1 MASES
6 QFDPYQIF
14 EVSHKQ
20 CVFMHVTV
28 VRGRAIT
35 KGWAQ
40 DLVDTP
46 DPYVILTFANSPQSW
61 RKTSVKDNDINPEW
75 NETFTFWLDPDQ
87 SHTLEMSLMDANYT
101 SDEHLATRSLPLTP
115 LPIDK
120 RIQTTIHF
128 NETSEVDIELW
139 AEIKEQADLR
149 FSLALCSDEKQFIE
163 ARKRKIHKAF
173 KHHYGFAAPRNYKE
187 VPVIAIIGSGGGFR
201 ALTAYS
207 GVMSA
212 LSELGVLDMAM
223 YVGGLSGSAW
233 YLSQLYSHP
242 DWPHVSPGEQRE
254 EIKNNIDHSFLWLF
268 RSFGV
273 TFVKEVWKK
282 RSRGE
287 PVSFTDIFGY
297 LVGYT
302 LLKNRLDA
310 KLSDQR
316 QTVHGGQCPL
326 PLYTCLHVKKSVSA
340 MIFHEWMEFSPFE
353 IGLPKYGTFMKTEQF
368 SCKFFMGSVI
378 KTFPEAPLHF
388 LQGIW
393 GSAFCIQFKRLFQD
407 DKNINM
413 AEMMRRER
421 EELEEELKKDI
432 AVYDM
437 EDSESS
443 DDENINEKG
452 THGEKTTGGLQ
463 RKRSRSTTLK
473 QKSFWDTIMTR
484 MLESRWFQSIELRAA
499 QVFNFLRGLSLN
511 NVYPFSPFTK
521 MQEEED
527 ENNKETFGSI
537 FDLHPTHIKKLYVVD
552 SGLTFNSP
560 YPVILRPQREVDIIL
575 SFDFS
580 ARPTDDTPP
589 FKELLLA
596 AKWAELNKIPFPP
609 IDPTVFKKE
618 GLKECYVFKHPWD
631 PNCPIVLHFC
641 LVNINFK
648 REIAPGVPRTTQE
661 EFDFGNFCIFD
672 DNSHPYSTF
681 KFTYTHLEF
690 DRLSKL
696 MEYNTLVCKDLIF
709 DNIRTCIKRR
719 RRFTIR
725 RPCTKKDIARLSLNN
740 KAKTE
745 KLLEYISMVEQV
757 SNMNENYETEL
768 NETPENGA
776 KRYNDCQTVSRSRPA
791 STPVVMN
798 QPDNHPK
805 KETANKDDNPL
816 SVNLQECHER
826 RAMNS
831 AMSQVEEEDEQ
842 DECCSYQNTNSKTK
856 SAAVNKKSNLSRSR
870 AVTAS
875 MRPICTQQLSDLY
888 PVKEKNSTADI
899 KKQDINEHINGSH
912 SSYST
917 SSPALQKRLNQ
928 TSDGN
933 HSSQTCDAEARKA
946 STEKPPLNRKNHV
959 ENISSAQYD
968 TVETGLSK
976 TTDLDK
982 SVTDW
987 IDSEDRVTYV

>member
-1 MASES
+1 
-6 QFDPYQIF
+6 
-14 EVSHKQ
+14 VSHKQ
-20 CVFMHVTV
+20 CAFLHVTV
-28 VRGRAIT
+28 VRGRRIT

-46 DPYVILTFANSPQSW
+46 DPYVILTFVNSPQSW

-87 SHTLEMSLMDANYT
+87 DHTLEMSLMDANYT
-101 SDEHLATRSLPLTP
+101 ADEHLASRSLPLNS

-120 RIQTTIHF
+120 KIQTTICF

-139 AEIKEQADLR
+139 AEIKNEPDLR
-149 FSLALCSDEKQFIE
+149 FSLTLCPEEKAFIDT
-163 ARKRKIHKAF
+163 RKRNIHKAF
-173 KHHYGFAAPRNYKE
+173 KDHYGFAAPRNYKE
-187 VPVIAIIGSGGGFR
+187 VPVIAVIGSGGGFR
-201 ALTAYS
+201 AMTAYS

-212 LSELGVLDMAM
+212 LSELGVIDMAM

-242 DWPHVSPGEQRE
+242 DWPHISPGEQRE
-254 EIKNNIDHSFLWLF
+254 EIKNSIDRSFLWLF

-287 PVSFTDIFGY
+287 PVSFTDIFGH

-302 LLKNRLDA
+302 LLKDRLKA

-316 QTVHGGQCPL
+316 QTVQAGLCPL

-340 MIFHEWMEFSPFE
+340 MIFHEWMEFSPYE

-368 SCKFFMGSVI
+368 ACKFFMGSVI
-378 KTFPEAPLHF
+378 KEFPEPPLHF

-393 GSAFCIQFKRLFQD
+393 GSAFCIQFKRLLQD
-407 DKNINM
+407 DKNIDM
-413 AEMMRRER
+413 SEMMRRER
-421 EELEEELKKDI
+421 EELVEELSKDI
-432 AVYDM
+432 DVCDVD
-437 EDSESS
+437 DSESS
-443 DDENINEKG
+443 DEENVSEKG

-463 RKRSRSTTLK
+463 RRRSKSSKLK
-473 QKSFWDTIMTR
+473 QKSFWDSMVAR

-527 ENNKETFGSI
+527 ENNKATFGSI
-537 FDLHPTHIKKLYVVD
+537 FDLHPTNIKKLYVVD

-596 AKWAELNKIPFPP
+596 AKWAEINKIPFPP
-609 IDPTVFKKE
+609 IDPTVVQRE

-648 REIAPGVPRTTQE
+648 REVRPGIPRTTQE
-661 EFDFGNFCIFD
+661 EFDFGNFSIFD
-672 DNSHPYSTF
+672 DTSHPYSTF

-690 DRLSKL
+690 DRISKL
-696 MEYNTLVCKDLIF
+696 MEYNTLVCKDIIF
-709 DNIRTCIKRR
+709 DNISTCIKRR
-719 RRFTIR
+719 KRFSIR

-740 KAKTE
+740 KAKAE
-745 KLLEYISMVEQV
+745 KLFEYISMVEKV
-757 SNMNENYETEL
+757 SNINDNSET
-768 NETPENGA
+768 ETPENITV
-776 KRYNDCQTVSRSRPA
+776 RYDCQTSNKSRPT
-791 STPVVMN
+791 STPIN
-798 QPDNHPK
+798 ICTPDIHYK
-805 KETANKDDNPL
+805 KESLSKDGKHYSD
-816 SVNLQECHER
+816 SLQEHYER
-826 RAMNS
+826 RT
-831 AMSQVEEEDEQ
+831 MSQVKEEDEQ
-842 DECCSYQNTNSKTK
+842 DELCVPQNTESKTN
-856 SAAVNKKSNLSRSR
+856 SPSVNKKITISRSR

-875 MRPICTQQLSDLY
+875 MRPNRTQETELDILHQKYIDTGK
-888 PVKEKNSTADI
+888 PITEEK
-899 KKQDINEHINGSH
+899 HVNGNQ
-912 SSYST
+912 SSY
-917 SSPALQKRLNQ
+917 P
-928 TSDGN
+928 
-933 HSSQTCDAEARKA
+933 
-946 STEKPPLNRKNHV
+946 KPPLV
-959 ENISSAQYD
+959 LQESLMETMIENNSSHSVDLVSDVHYD
-968 TVETGLSK
+968 RGDSGLLNMAS
-976 TTDLDK
+976 LDK
-982 SVTDW
+982 SVKDW
-987 IDSEDRVTYV
+987 IDTEERVTDL